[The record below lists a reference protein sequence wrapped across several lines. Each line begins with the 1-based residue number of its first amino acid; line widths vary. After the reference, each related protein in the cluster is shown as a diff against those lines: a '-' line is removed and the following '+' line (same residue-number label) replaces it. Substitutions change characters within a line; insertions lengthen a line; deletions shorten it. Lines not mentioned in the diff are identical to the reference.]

1 MLRTVRIEVHNDE
14 PLFDY
19 LDFLTKANTNLY
31 NAGLFVSRQVLTG
44 VEKAPANRQP
54 NEQNVLNMIQNAL
67 PQMDTENMQF
77 KMPQSGKGMLTYPF
91 LYRLFHVTQNPDYF
105 ADGFPRKCAQQTLK
119 QVAQDMHA
127 FFAQWKAYSANPVK
141 GQGKPKLPGYK
152 RKGKGSTVSLTNQ
165 TCHIEKTDDGTS
177 LLEFPKWNKQR
188 PVAQLGNC
196 VNACWK
202 FTKATVV
209 PYQENVFRLNLV
221 FEDGKALPE
230 LREPSRICAID
241 LGVDNF
247 AAITNNIGKPAMLIK
262 GKCVKSVNVY
272 YNKRMA
278 NLKSQQTRGKTNAK
292 GGPLRF
298 VPTDESRMLSR
309 YRDHWMSDFMHKAG
323 RLVVNWCLANDIDTI
338 VVGANKLWKNKCHIG
353 YMTQTFVQIPYDSFK
368 RILAYLCEW
377 NGIRYVEQ
385 EESYTSLSSFLNQ
398 DPIPVF
404 GSQSENLPEFTGTR
418 MGRLYENR
426 DTNGEVKIV
435 NADINGS
442 ANIGRKAFPGLFTPN
457 NCDILSHPL
466 IWKHPDMQPVTA
478 SKSKGTHTTAEPQK

>member
-77 KMPQSGKGMLTYPF
+77 KMPQSGKGRLTYPF

-177 LLEFPKWNKQR
+177 LLEFPKWN
-188 PVAQLGNC
+188 
-196 VNACWK
+196 
-202 FTKATVV
+202 
-209 PYQENVFRLNLV
+209 
-221 FEDGKALPE
+221 
-230 LREPSRICAID
+230 
-241 LGVDNF
+241 
-247 AAITNNIGKPAMLIK
+247 
-262 GKCVKSVNVY
+262 
-272 YNKRMA
+272 
-278 NLKSQQTRGKTNAK
+278 
-292 GGPLRF
+292 
-298 VPTDESRMLSR
+298 
-309 YRDHWMSDFMHKAG
+309 
-323 RLVVNWCLANDIDTI
+323 NW
-338 VVGANKLWKNKCHIG
+338 
-353 YMTQTFVQIPYDSFK
+353 
-368 RILAYLCEW
+368 
-377 NGIRYVEQ
+377 
-385 EESYTSLSSFLNQ
+385 
-398 DPIPVF
+398 
-404 GSQSENLPEFTGTR
+404 
-418 MGRLYENR
+418 
-426 DTNGEVKIV
+426 
-435 NADINGS
+435 
-442 ANIGRKAFPGLFTPN
+442 
-457 NCDILSHPL
+457 
-466 IWKHPDMQPVTA
+466 VTA
-478 SKSKGTHTTAEPQK
+478 